1 MLCMDAGV
9 FIDADADADSVDIYE
24 TPCCAWGQ
32 DPGRGLRL
40 IEVHASAG
48 QVTGQATGQV
58 MERTMQETS
67 LAQFSAAWRSKV
79 S

>member
-24 TPCCAWGQ
+24 TPSCAWGQ

-40 IEVHASAG
+40 IEVRASAG
-48 QVTGQATGQV
+48 QVTGQV

>member
-9 FIDADADADSVDIYE
+9 CIDADADADSVDIYE

-67 LAQFSAAWRSKV
+67 LAQFSAA
-79 S
+79 